1 MQKHYAEWE
10 TNSCFASLGS
20 AHHARI
26 LMEKLIAGRSAAQ
39 VAKMEQE
46 RGLI

>member
-26 LMEKLIAGRSAAQ
+26 LMEKLIAGRSPAFVAQ
-39 VAKMEQE
+39 LERE